1 MPSVRKIYK
10 QGNTPVISLPP
21 NLLRQVKCEIGST
34 LLIYPISD
42 KALLFE
48 VHHNVDDG
56 LLTLDRVRQMRA
68 VIVRIVYRQG
78 NSFVCSIS
86 RFMLELIGIGIG
98 DYLQLAPIS
107 PEAFTGTAMSREQ
120 LLYHQAQGRIPYNRD
135 ARTNPP
141 N

>member
-1 MPSVRKIYK
+1 
-10 QGNTPVISLPP
+10 VISLPP
-21 NLLRQVKCEIGST
+21 NLLRQVKCDLGSQ

-48 VHHNVDDG
+48 VHTAVDTG
-56 LLTLDRVRQMRA
+56 LLTLDRIRQMRA
-68 VIVRIVYRQG
+68 IILRIVYRQG
-78 NSFVCSIS
+78 NSYVCSIS
-86 RFMLELIGIGIG
+86 KFMLELIGIGIG

-120 LLYHQAQGRIPYNRD
+120 LLYHQAQGHIPYKRD
-135 ARTNPP
+135 DRANAA